1 MLEVKLKKTEDV
13 SFSNYVQ
20 VKAKIGEYLSAIIMY
35 EMVRGCNF
43 LEVSSFLTD
52 LSSILVETYMKS
64 DEEVLV
70 KRMEILIGK
79 LDTYVEREY
88 AFLPDD
94 LKIAKQIREDFER
107 SKPMIEELMEVRN
120 EKDSS
125 IK

>member
-1 MLEVKLKKTEDV
+1 MLEVKLKKTEDIE
-13 SFSNYVQ
+13 FSNYAQ

-35 EMVRGCNF
+35 EMVRGCNL

-52 LSSILVETYMKS
+52 LSSILVETYMNS

-70 KRMEILIGK
+70 KRMGILLTK

-94 LKIAKQIREDFER
+94 LKIANQIREDFER
-107 SKPMIEELMEVRN
+107 SKPMIEELMEVKN
-120 EKDSS
+120 EEKSS
-125 IK
+125 AE

>member
-1 MLEVKLKKTEDV
+1 MLDIKLKKTEDIA
-13 SFSNYVQ
+13 FSNYTQ

-35 EMVRGCNF
+35 EMVRGCNL

-64 DEEVLV
+64 DEEVLI

-79 LDTYVEREY
+79 LDGYVEREY

-94 LKIAKQIREDFER
+94 LKLANQIREDFER
-107 SKPMIEELMEVRN
+107 SKPMIEELMEVKN
-120 EKDSS
+120 EEKSS
-125 IK
+125 SK